1 MLGELERAQELA
13 KSVEQT
19 AADMKKQFEAG
30 EDELSALREK
40 LNLAEN
46 RIVHLE
52 GEKDK
57 QSEVVAKQDAKLAVA
72 KGASVRRASLSEGL
86 LGVLMK
92 VRKCPPSEGVFFVN
106 SRTTD
111 GVPPPTPISAVS
123 RAHSTLI

>member
-92 VRKCPPSEGVFFVN
+92 VRKCPPSEGVFC
-106 SRTTD
+106 
-111 GVPPPTPISAVS
+111 
-123 RAHSTLI
+123 